1 MKLIDSERNK
11 CFVFLPEDG
20 SKRGDDHIQAVGYQK
35 VMPGENYPLGG
46 FPKETQF
53 EDDSGRAVDAFQ
65 LVLITDGSGYFLD
78 RGIQYEVSKGAL
90 MLIRPGIWHSYKPN
104 RKTGWTE
111 LFVAFDG
118 EMMTRVIAD
127 AFPSDSSNVYQVN
140 DVENVEEIFKKA
152 LEWARA
158 DTEDTMLFLKALL
171 SLLLSKIVF
180 SRSMNP
186 KDGRN
191 TTKLV
196 AKARAYMEAKI
207 HEKIDMNEIA
217 DMLGVSYTSFAVAFK
232 TQTGESP
239 VRFLRKLRL
248 QKARYELL
256 NTNMSIKQIA
266 IECGF
271 SSSEYF
277 CNFFRE
283 EIGETPSVFRDR
295 QKQHR
300 DTPFQE

>member
-1 MKLIDSERNK
+1 MKLIDDERNK
-11 CFVFLPEDG
+11 CFVFLPGKDVE
-20 SKRGDDHIQAVGYQK
+20 RGDDYVQAVGYQK
-35 VMPGENYPLGG
+35 VLPNESYPLGG

-53 EDDSGRAVDAFQ
+53 EDDRGRTVDAFQ
-65 LVLITDGSGYFLD
+65 LVFITGGSGYFLD
-78 RGIQYEVSKGAL
+78 RGIRYEVSKGAL
-90 MLIRPGIWHSYKPN
+90 MLIRPSIWHSYKPN
-104 RKTGWTE
+104 RDIGWTE
-111 LFVAFDG
+111 FFVAFDG

-180 SRSMNP
+180 SSSMNP

-196 AKARAYMEAKI
+196 AKARAYMEKNI

-217 DMLGVSYTSFAVAFK
+217 DMLGVSYTSFAVTFK
-232 TQTGESP
+232 NQTGESP
-239 VRFLRKLRL
+239 IRFLRKLRL
-248 QKARYELL
+248 QKSRYELQ

-266 IECGF
+266 LDCGF

-277 CNFFRE
+277 CHFFRE
-283 EIGETPSVFRDR
+283 EIGVTPSEFRER
-295 QKQHR
+295 QTQYK
-300 DTPFQE
+300 DLPFQE

>member
-11 CFVFLPEDG
+11 CFVFFPDG
-20 SKRGDDHIQAVGYQK
+20 NARRGDDYIQAVGYQK
-35 VMPGENYPLGG
+35 VLPYEKYPLEG
-46 FPKETQF
+46 FPNETQF
-53 EDDSGRAVDAFQ
+53 RDDGGRAIDAFQ
-65 LVLITDGSGYFLD
+65 LVLILDGEGYFID

-90 MLIRPGIWHSYKPN
+90 MLIRPGIWHLYEPK
-104 RKTGWTE
+104 RDTGWTE

-140 DVENVEEIFKKA
+140 DIDNVTEIFQKA

-171 SLLLSKIVF
+171 SLLLSEIVF
-180 SRSMNP
+180 SKSMNP

-196 AKARAYMEAKI
+196 ATARAYMEERI

-217 DMLGVSYTSFAVAFK
+217 DKLGVSYTSFAVAFK

-248 QKARYELL
+248 QRARYKLL
-256 NTNMSIKQIA
+256 NTNMSIKQVA
-266 IECGF
+266 IDCGF

-277 CNFFRE
+277 CKFFRE
-283 EIGETPSVFRDR
+283 ETGLTPSDFRD
-295 QKQHR
+295 KQETVASMDSH
-300 DTPFQE
+300 T